1 MLSLDD
7 RSSATAETAAIRR
20 VSPAEMADILALD
33 SESSFAGAPIDS
45 SSNTASLSSTPPTSV
60 SDSISLA
67 SEPQKPEIETVIAL
81 LEQPSIVSVPG
92 PDAERATP
100 LVDAVRSQTPCQDPT
115 PTPTRPRRSRAS
127 APVYNIAKLSGTD
140 HRARRRSKGDVVRDG
155 PRGTVLASQAAVDA
169 VFVAPEPAEKSEI
182 VVEHPGDTTNDGA
195 ASLDRDWSVDH
206 LDTPK
211 SAQRQ
216 PRREATKAVPK
227 IATRKST
234 KTSSPEISRRSTR
247 LSGPVTESLATQLA
261 NMGKRARKAFEQTHP
276 TILRELKRL
285 ADTKEF
291 AKVEDEPVLQTVW
304 RNGKFYDPRVAA
316 AEEKAKADA
325 AKRAKAEMEK
335 QASLDAQEDLS
346 RKKAQMDA
354 DSADASAKPER
365 RPKKWL
371 EKGLYAGQDAPHDPL
386 AGLSGAD
393 KKLLSQLPEFSEPML
408 PNKALPFPMFGGLRL
423 LLSGRDFK
431 LPFDVCHPLM
441 DQPKPKEWR
450 KITKSRFV
458 GDSLSYWKKNTY
470 YDRSVCVCTPADG
483 CGEHCLNRSVLY
495 ECNEGNCNV
504 GRDLCKNRAFQ
515 DLQDRTKT
523 GGSYRVGVEVYH
535 TGDRGF
541 GVRANRCFEP
551 GQIIMEYA
559 GEIITEEEC
568 DRRMNEVYKDKQCYY
583 LMSFDQNMIL
593 DATTGSIAR
602 FVNHSCSPNCR
613 MIKWIVSGV
622 PRMALFAGDRQIQ
635 TGDELTYDYNFDPF
649 SAKNVQKCLCGSG
662 NCRGVLGPKTRND
675 NAKKAAAAAAAK
687 DSVGAK
693 VKAGKR
699 KIKDLLSAPDDD
711 ESETA
716 SMKKRK
722 LQAGEGLKRSL
733 SSASLKVS
741 QRAAKLK
748 RSVSSITVTTTKAA
762 VALMTGS
769 ASAST
774 SGTPRSGKGSI
785 KKSVTRRASSSTLL
799 SKVMKNKGSPRSKV
813 KASLA
818 SSATKRNSA
827 PALKKSETIVA
838 ATPTGGKGRAAT
850 AQTPSSRRKSGKGE
864 IVVGV
869 REPATGSPRS
879 RKPSAKALAAAAD
892 EIKVASSVLRPTSGG
907 GVKKNRKT
915 TSPSAKTKAAASKL
929 TRTKSVRQ
937 TLVSAFSGARKT
949 TGSWRRKSAQ
959 STTSEDAY
967 AIPSTPEPEEADHE
981 PAPMPRSPPAVGRS
995 GIDIRAR
1002 YAQVRLVP
1010 KDDDE

>member
-1 MLSLDD
+1 
-7 RSSATAETAAIRR
+7 
-20 VSPAEMADILALD
+20 MADLLALD
-33 SESSFAGAPIDS
+33 SESSFAGAPTDS

-81 LEQPSIVSVPG
+81 LEQPGVIPVPS
-92 PDAERATP
+92 PDDERATP
-100 LVDAVRSQTPCQDPT
+100 LVDAVRSQITPCRE

-140 HRARRRSKGDVVRDG
+140 RHGRRRSKGDVVRDG

-169 VFVAPEPAEKSEI
+169 VFAAPDPEIKSEI
-182 VVEHPGDTTNDGA
+182 VVEHPVDALSRSA
-195 ASLDRDWSVDH
+195 ASVDRDWSADR

-211 SAQRQ
+211 PTRTK
-216 PRREATKAVPK
+216 PRRDAAKAAPK
-227 IATRKST
+227 PAPRRSM
-234 KTSSPEISRRSTR
+234 KTSSPAISRRSTR
-247 LSGPVTESLATQLA
+247 LSGPVTESLTTQLA

-291 AKVEDEPVLQTVW
+291 AKVEDEPVLQTIW

-316 AEEKAKADA
+316 AEEKARAEA
-325 AKRAKAEMEK
+325 ANRARAGLEEK
-335 QASLDAQEDLS
+335 EARLAAQETDPS
-346 RKKAQMDA
+346 RKMARTDGA
-354 DSADASAKPER
+354 DSADASAKQER

-371 EKGLYAGQDAPHDPL
+371 EKGLYAGQDAPRDPL
-386 AGLSGAD
+386 AGLSGLD
-393 KKLLSQLPEFSEPML
+393 RKQLSQLPEFSEPVL
-408 PNKALPFPMFGGLRL
+408 PNKALPFPMYGGLRL
-423 LLSGRDFK
+423 LVNGRDFK

-441 DQPKPKEWR
+441 EQPKPKEWR

-495 ECNEGNCNV
+495 ECNEENCNV
-504 GRDLCKNRAFQ
+504 GRELCKNRAFQ

-568 DRRMNEVYKDKQCYY
+568 DRRMNEVYKDNKCYY

-622 PRMALFAGDRQIQ
+622 PRMALFAGDGQIQ

-649 SAKNVQKCLCGSG
+649 SAKNVQKCLCGSD
-662 NCRGVLGPKTRND
+662 NCRGVLGPKTRKD
-675 NAKKAAAAAAAK
+675 PAKKAAAAAAAK
-687 DSVGAK
+687 DSASAK
-693 VKAGKR
+693 TKAGKR
-699 KIKDLLSAPDDD
+699 KVKDLLNAPDD
-711 ESETA
+711 ESETG

-722 LQAGEGLKRSL
+722 LQAGDGLKRSL
-733 SSASLKVS
+733 SSASLKVA
-741 QRAAKLK
+741 QGAAKLK
-748 RSVSSITVTTTKAA
+748 RSVSAITVTTTKAA

-769 ASAST
+769 ASTST

-785 KKSVTRRASSSTLL
+785 KKSVARRASTSTLL
-799 SKVMKNKGSPRSKV
+799 SKVMKNKGSPRSRAKT
-813 KASLA
+813 SPA

-827 PALKKSETIVA
+827 STLKSEIIVA
-838 ATPTGGKGRAAT
+838 ATPTGAKGSARAAKT
-850 AQTPSSRRKSGKGE
+850 RTPSSRTRSGKGE
-864 IVVGV
+864 IVVGG
-869 REPATGSPRS
+869 RESATGSPRS

-892 EIKVASSVLRPTSGG
+892 EIMVASPALKPTPGG
-907 GVKKNRKT
+907 GVTKNRKT
-915 TSPSAKTKAAASKL
+915 TSPGAKTKAVASKL
-929 TRTKSVRQ
+929 TRTKSMRQ
-937 TLVSAFSGARKT
+937 TLVSAFTGARKT
-949 TGSWRRKSAQ
+949 TGSWRRKSVH
-959 STTSEDAY
+959 STTDENDAY
-967 AIPSTPEPEEADHE
+967 AIPTTPEPEEMEHE
-981 PAPMPRSPPAVGRS
+981 PAPMPRSPSAASRS
-995 GIDIRAR
+995 GLDMTAR
-1002 YAQVRLVP
+1002 YAQIRLVP
-1010 KDDDE
+1010 KDDDKE

>member
-1 MLSLDD
+1 MDD
-7 RSSATAETAAIRR
+7 RSSATPEIAAICR
-20 VSPAEMADILALD
+20 VPPAEMADLLALD
-33 SESSFAGAPIDS
+33 SESSFAGAPTDS
-45 SSNTASLSSTPPTSV
+45 SSNAASLSSTPPTSV

-81 LEQPSIVSVPG
+81 LEQPSIISVPG
-92 PDAERATP
+92 ADAERATP
-100 LVDAVRSQTPCQDPT
+100 LIDAVRSQTPCQE

-140 HRARRRSKGDVVRDG
+140 RHARRRSKGDVVRDG
-155 PRGTVLASQAAVDA
+155 PRGTVLASQAAIDA
-169 VFVAPEPAEKSEI
+169 VFVAPEPAEENEI
-182 VVEHPGDTTNDGA
+182 VVEHLGDTTNDA
-195 ASLDRDWSVDH
+195 ATSLDRDWSVDR
-206 LDTPK
+206 LNTPK
-211 SAQRQ
+211 SVRTQ
-216 PRREATKAVPK
+216 PRRETAKSASR
-227 IATRKST
+227 IATRKSI
-234 KTSSPEISRRSTR
+234 KTSTPEISRRSTR

-316 AEEKAKADA
+316 AEEKAKAEA
-325 AKRAKAEMEK
+325 AKQAKAELEK

-346 RKKAQMDA
+346 RKKAQAQADA
-354 DSADASAKPER
+354 DAADASAKLER

-371 EKGLYAGQDAPHDPL
+371 EKGLYAGQDAPRDPL

-393 KKLLSQLPEFSEPML
+393 KKLLSQLPEFSEPVL
-408 PNKALPFPMFGGLRL
+408 SNTALPFPMFGGLRL
-423 LLSGRDFK
+423 LLGGRDFK

-504 GRDLCKNRAFQ
+504 GRELCKNRAFQ

-649 SAKNVQKCLCGSG
+649 SAKNVQKCLCGSN

-675 NAKKAAAAAAAK
+675 NAKKAAAAAAAAAK

-699 KIKDLLSAPDDD
+699 KIKELLSAPGDD

-733 SSASLKVS
+733 SSASLKVT
-741 QRAAKLK
+741 QGAAKLK

-769 ASAST
+769 SSAST

-785 KKSVTRRASSSTLL
+785 KKSVTRRASTSTLL
-799 SKVMKNKGSPRSKV
+799 SKVMKNKGSPRSKA
-813 KASLA
+813 KTSSA
-818 SSATKRNSA
+818 SSVGKRNSA
-827 PALKKSETIVA
+827 PVLKNSETIVA
-838 ATPTGGKGRAAT
+838 ATPTGGKGRATKAK
-850 AQTPSSRRKSGKGE
+850 TPSSRRKSGKGE
-864 IVVGV
+864 IEVRV
-869 REPATGSPRS
+869 REPAAGSPRS

-892 EIKVASSVLRPTSGG
+892 EINVASSALRPTSGG

-915 TSPSAKTKAAASKL
+915 TSPSAKTKAVASKL
-929 TRTKSVRQ
+929 TRTKSMRQ

-949 TGSWRRKSAQ
+949 TGSWRRKSTR
-959 STTSEDAY
+959 STVSEEDAY

-981 PAPMPRSPPAVGRS
+981 PAQMPRSPPAAGRS